1 MYDYEKMK
9 PSLFTEEGVEMLM
22 SIRDRVRHL
31 SELAGA
37 FSAGAAIRDE
47 TGDTWQMLACVDRLV
62 ETGEI
67 RELTDPSSVW
77 AQHRVFVWE
86 GRSQ

>member
-9 PSLFTEEGVEMLM
+9 PSLYTEKGLSMLVA
-22 SIRDRVRHL
+22 IRDRARHL
-31 SELAGA
+31 SNLAGA
-37 FSAGAAIRDE
+37 FSCGAAIRDE
-47 TGDTWQMLACVDRLV
+47 SGDSFLMLACIDRLV

-67 RELTDPSSVW
+67 RELTGPSTW

-86 GRSQ
+86 GKGL